1 MAERE
6 LGAVLK
12 AALVGALAAAL
23 VTAVF
28 HLLFTERLI
37 QQAVDLEGQIRG
49 PAHEEPVVTRAVQR
63 VGLFLGFAMYG
74 ITFGLLFA
82 AVYSA
87 VQRWVPEIGAG
98 RLGLLLAL
106 VGCWSAAVLP
116 FLKYPA
122 NPPAVGDPGTIYY
135 RQRLYLGIVGLSI
148 AGAVAAFA
156 IDRAL
161 VRLREPRLGR
171 GRRLLMVLALYGG
184 YAAVICLVTPS
195 NPDPVPLPMGLV
207 WKFRAFSLAG
217 LVLFWFVLGAL
228 SALMLGRQASRPP
241 DRGKSFAR
249 LSP

>member
-1 MAERE
+1 MPERE

-12 AALVGALAAAL
+12 ASLVAALAAAL
-23 VTAVF
+23 ITAAF
-28 HLLFTERLI
+28 HFVFTERLI
-37 QQAVDLEGQIRG
+37 QQAIDLEEQTRG
-49 PAHEEPVVTRAVQR
+49 PAHEEAVVTRPVQR
-63 VGLFLGFAMYG
+63 AGLFLGFVLYG

-106 VGCWSAAVLP
+106 VGCWSVAVFP

-122 NPPAVGDPGTIYY
+122 NPPAVGDPGTVYY

-161 VRLREPRLGR
+161 ARLRERRLGR
-171 GRRLLMVLALYGG
+171 GRRLLLVLALYGG
-184 YAAVICLVTPS
+184 FAAVIYLVMPS
-195 NPDPVPLPMGLV
+195 NPDPIPLPMGLV
-207 WKFRAFSLAG
+207 WRFRAFSLAG
-217 LVLFWFVLGAL
+217 LVLFWLVLGAL
-228 SALMLGRQASRPP
+228 AALLLGRQAGRPSG
-241 DRGKSFAR
+241 RGGLLAR
-249 LSP
+249 